1 MRLFWTSEALEDR
14 DTIYDYL
21 EARNPLAALDLDE
34 LFSEQAR
41 LLEDHPAL
49 GRIGKKQGTRELI
62 VHSSYYLV
70 YDVVENDSV
79 RVLRVLHAKRQWPS
93 VDA

>member
-1 MRLFWTSEALEDR
+1 MRLFWTSEAIEDR

-21 EARNPLAALDLDE
+21 ESRNPLAALDLDD
-34 LFSEQAR
+34 LFSEKAR

-49 GRIGKKQGTRELI
+49 GRIGREQGTRELV

-70 YDVVENDSV
+70 YDVVEDDLV
-79 RVLRVLHAKRQWPS
+79 RVLRVLHVKRQWP
-93 VDA
+93 